1 MAHQYPRNIGQT
13 LHIWCLYASID
24 FVSTST
30 VLDFLKGPIQAIQ
43 DFFELAGRAMRNVI
57 RRPHYYDDI
66 RLQMDALGVGS
77 IPIVLLT
84 GFFSGAVMA
93 LQMGRALGQYGQ
105 TGRVG
110 NVVSI
115 ILVRELGPVLTSVMV
130 AGRNAS
136 GIASE
141 LGSMKVTE
149 QIDAMRALGTDPV
162 QKLVTPRMIA
172 TAVMLP
178 CLTVI
183 DDFVGMVGGWVIA
196 RLVYALPSLQYWS
209 TTWRAL
215 GWSDLGQGLLKPFI
229 FSFAISLIGCFYGLR
244 TSGGTQGVGRATTQA
259 VVAASVTIFVLDLFI
274 SKIFVSA
281 GSS

>member
-1 MAHQYPRNIGQT
+1 M
-13 LHIWCLYASID
+13 
-24 FVSTST
+24 
-30 VLDFLKGPIQAIQ
+30 LDILKGPIQAIQ
-43 DFFELAGRAMRNVI
+43 DFFELTGRAMRNVV

-66 RLQMDALGVGS
+66 RLQMDMIGVGS

-172 TAVMLP
+172 TAIMLP

-183 DDFVGMVGGWVIA
+183 DDFVGMVGGFVIA
-196 RLVYALPSLQYWS
+196 KLVYALPSLQYWS